1 MADVRRRGARSRI
14 AGVTGRGASRGVAW
28 FVSIRRRRLPTS
40 FAGDA
45 AGVGWGA
52 QGAAFWDQAPTSLA
66 GGLSPAAVRSPG
78 RQWTAG
84 ALGQGLSPE
93 PAGGGG
99 GGPAAVAGEEAVGAG
114 GASGAAGGSAGAV
127 GGDAAGEG
135 VDGEELNEQE
145 ENEMICTIC
154 FMDLRE
160 DPHES
165 MLCGH
170 TYHTACI
177 DAMLEHD
184 ANSGSGCLSREYCC
198 VLKCIK
204 PPWTN
209 ESVTAQAAALDA
221 AALAVATAAARG
233 VGQFAPAAAPA
244 AAPPAA
250 AIAAPVAAAATADR
264 VPPLIANPAALAA
277 VQQDILD
284 LLDGGGE
291 PSIEPSID
299 PALLETPATLAA
311 LQEELDSLGLGP
323 PSPEGEGPHDVVPDS
338 AVAATLSARNDDHAA
353 GLGD

>member
-1 MADVRRRGARSRI
+1 
-14 AGVTGRGASRGVAW
+14 
-28 FVSIRRRRLPTS
+28 
-40 FAGDA
+40 
-45 AGVGWGA
+45 
-52 QGAAFWDQAPTSLA
+52 
-66 GGLSPAAVRSPG
+66 
-78 RQWTAG
+78 
-84 ALGQGLSPE
+84 LSPE

-114 GASGAAGGSAGAV
+114 GGPAAVAGEEDVSV
-127 GGDAAGEG
+127 GGGI
-135 VDGEELNEQE
+135 DGEELNEQE
-145 ENEMICTIC
+145 ENEMVCTIC
-154 FMDLRE
+154 CMNLRE
-160 DPHES
+160 ETHES

-184 ANSGSGCLSREYCC
+184 ATSGSGCLSREYCC

-233 VGQFAPAAAPA
+233 VGQFAPAAAP
-244 AAPPAA
+244 
-250 AIAAPVAAAATADR
+250 VAAAATADR

-284 LLDGGGE
+284 ILLEGGGE